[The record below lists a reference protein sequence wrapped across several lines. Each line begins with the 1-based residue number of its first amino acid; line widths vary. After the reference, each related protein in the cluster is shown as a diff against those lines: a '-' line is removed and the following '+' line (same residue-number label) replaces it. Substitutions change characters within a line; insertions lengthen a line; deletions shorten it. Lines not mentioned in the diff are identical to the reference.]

1 MPSQTLHN
9 QTPTH
14 AGTLTPP
21 PQVLGTPCGQWVSM
35 GVVSDG
41 SYGVT
46 PGLVFSYPVKCS
58 GGKWS
63 IVQGECVWDLKG

>member
-1 MPSQTLHN
+1 MCDHV
-9 QTPTH
+9 H
-14 AGTLTPP
+14 DW
-21 PQVLGTPCGQWVSM
+21 VLGTPSGKWVSM

-46 PGLVFSYPVKCS
+46 PGLVFSYPVRCA

-63 IVQGECVWDLKG
+63 IVQGGVAVIVSGQCCDDSV

>member
-1 MPSQTLHN
+1 VCDHV
-9 QTPTH
+9 H
-14 AGTLTPP
+14 DW
-21 PQVLGTPCGQWVSM
+21 VLGTPSGKWVSM

-46 PGLVFSYPVKCS
+46 PGLVFSYPVRCA

-63 IVQGECVWDLKG
+63 IVQGGVAVIVSGQCCDDSV